1 MVNAMPDRDLTDDFI
16 EAAAKSLDLPL
27 DPAWKSSIRSNLEV
41 TFKLARLVE
50 EFPLSDEAE
59 PAPVY
64 KA

>member
-1 MVNAMPDRDLTDDFI
+1 MVNVMPSHDPTDDFI
-16 EAAAKSLDLPL
+16 EAATKSLDLSL
-27 DPAWKSSIRSNLEV
+27 DPAWKPSIRSNLEV

-50 EFPLSDEAE
+50 EFPLPDDAE